1 MNIGVQIDFEIGQL
15 IRQCKTLS
23 LATLDLEGNP
33 EVSMVPFVYDAETHC
48 FYTVVRAPSSYMAH
62 LSARKPSGILIMDTE
77 QEVSELLA
85 RKRLS
90 YACNVHEI
98 FRGTKSCFDLQQKMT
113 KKFGAVIDRLFDLAD
128 YRAFCLN
135 PYSGRYIARCGK
147 VYTLSG
153 EQITFIGS
161 DFRTGL

>member
-48 FYTVVRAPSSYMAH
+48 FYTAVRAPSSYMAH

-90 YACNVHEI
+90 YA
-98 FRGTKSCFDLQQKMT
+98 
-113 KKFGAVIDRLFDLAD
+113 
-128 YRAFCLN
+128 
-135 PYSGRYIARCGK
+135 
-147 VYTLSG
+147 
-153 EQITFIGS
+153 GS
-161 DFRTGL
+161 SSD